1 MFFILALL
9 VLIWIFLGVSVW
21 ALADIASK
29 PESAFVGAGMSKI
42 MWVVLIAAFI
52 VLFAPVALVL
62 SIVYLSSVRPK
73 LIKVA

>member
-1 MFFILALL
+1 MFFILVLLAL
-9 VLIWIFLGVSVW
+9 ICLGVSVW
-21 ALADIASK
+21 ALCDIATR

-42 MWVVLIAAFI
+42 MWVILIAAFI
-52 VLFAPVALVL
+52 ILFAPVGFVL

>member
-1 MFFILALL
+1 VFFILIFLAL
-9 VLIWIFLGVSVW
+9 ICLGVSVW